1 MTIDLLTAFIIA
13 AVTALVVVLV
23 MRSIAA
29 RQVAEMRAASIAEL
43 AATKQDLKWVREDAE
58 RKAQALD
65 SAQTLLDNT
74 EKRLRDTFQALAAD
88 ALKDNRASF
97 LDLAKTSFQ
106 SYQQPIAESLSR
118 VDHRL
123 REAERERVEAYSRLS
138 EQVVALGSTAN
149 TLSRALRTPAVRG
162 RWGEMQLRRV
172 VEIAGMLERCD
183 FDEQPGVASDNG
195 RRRPDLIVHL
205 PGGKQIVVDAKTPL
219 DAFLDAQECNDDERR
234 AGRLQAHARQVRDH
248 MDRLGNK
255 AYWEQMP
262 NSPEMVVMFL
272 PGETLFSTALQQDLT
287 LIEHG
292 LEQKVLLASPITLIA
307 LLTTVAHSWRHEAL
321 TENYREVARL
331 GKEFYER
338 LATFADRFDD
348 VRKRLDGAVQAY
360 NDAAGSFE
368 SRVLVSARR
377 LRELDVTSAP
387 ELPFADPIE
396 RVPRVLKQAGL
407 MGLPEGAT
415 TDDDLTDSQ

>member
-29 RQVAEMRAASIAEL
+29 RQVAETRAASIAEL

-118 VDHRL
+118 VDQRL

-162 RWGEMQLRRV
+162 RWGIESMHWQLDVTFGEDQSRTRLGHADTNFSVLRRAALGLLKN
-172 VEIAGMLERCD
+172 ETT
-183 FDEQPGVASDNG
+183 
-195 RRRPDLIVHL
+195 
-205 PGGKQIVVDAKTPL
+205 AKVGIK
-219 DAFLDAQECNDDERR
+219 N
-234 AGRLQAHARQVRDH
+234 
-248 MDRLGNK
+248 
-255 AYWEQMP
+255 
-262 NSPEMVVMFL
+262 
-272 PGETLFSTALQQDLT
+272 
-287 LIEHG
+287 
-292 LEQKVLLASPITLIA
+292 
-307 LLTTVAHSWRHEAL
+307 
-321 TENYREVARL
+321 
-331 GKEFYER
+331 
-338 LATFADRFDD
+338 
-348 VRKRLDGAVQAY
+348 
-360 NDAAGSFE
+360 
-368 SRVLVSARR
+368 RR
-377 LRELDVTSAP
+377 LRAGWDESYL
-387 ELPFADPIE
+387 EK
-396 RVPRVLKQAGL
+396 VLFGQ
-407 MGLPEGAT
+407 
-415 TDDDLTDSQ
+415 

>member
-29 RQVAEMRAASIAEL
+29 RQVAETRAASIAEL

-106 SYQQPIAESLSR
+106 NYQQPIAESLSR
-118 VDHRL
+118 VDQRL

-172 VEIAGMLERCD
+172 VEIAGMLQRCD

-195 RRRPDLIVHL
+195 RLRPDLIVHL

-396 RVPRVLKQAGL
+396 RVPRVLKQVGL

-415 TDDDLTDSQ
+415 TDDDLTDRQ

>member
-1 MTIDLLTAFIIA
+1 MAFVIPVVAAAATA
-13 AVTALVVVLV
+13 VVVVAL
-23 MRSIAA
+23 MRNIAA
-29 RQVAEMRAASIAEL
+29 RQLAEARAASAAEL
-43 AATKQDLKWVREDAE
+43 AATRQDLKWVREDAE
-58 RKAQALD
+58 RQREALNSAQAL
-65 SAQTLLDNT
+65 LDKA
-74 EKRLRDTFQALAAD
+74 ELRLREAFQSLAAD

-97 LDLAKTSFQ
+97 FDLAKTSFEG
-106 SYQQPIAESLSR
+106 YQQPIADTLKR
-118 VDHRL
+118 VDQRL
-123 REAERERVEAYSRLS
+123 KDAERDRVEAYSRLS

-149 TLSRALRTPAVRG
+149 MLSRALRTPAVRG

-172 VEIAGMLERCD
+172 VEIAGMLQRCD
-183 FDEQPGVASDNG
+183 FDEQPGVQSDLG
-195 RRRPDLIVHL
+195 RLRPDLLVHL

-219 DAFLDAQECNDDERR
+219 EAFLEAQECTDEDARTL
-234 AGRLQAHARQVRDH
+234 RLQGHARQVRDH
-248 MDRLGNK
+248 MDRLGSK
-255 AYWEQMP
+255 AYWDQLA

-272 PGETLFSTALQQDLT
+272 PGETLFSSALQQDLT

-292 LEQKVLLASPITLIA
+292 LEQRVLLASPITLIA
-307 LLTTVAHSWRHEAL
+307 LLTTIAHSWRHEAL

-360 NDAAGSFE
+360 NEAAGSFE

-377 LRELDVTSAP
+377 LRDLDVTTAP
-387 ELPFADPIE
+387 ELAPADPIE
-396 RVPRVLKQAGL
+396 RVPRVLKQVGL

-415 TDDDLTDSQ
+415 TDEEPS

>member
-1 MTIDLLTAFIIA
+1 LTIDLLTAFIIA

-29 RQVAEMRAASIAEL
+29 RQVAETRAASIAEL

-106 SYQQPIAESLSR
+106 NYQQPIAESLNR
-118 VDHRL
+118 VDQRL

-172 VEIAGMLERCD
+172 VEIAGMLQRCD
-183 FDEQPGVASDNG
+183 FDEQPGVTSDNG
-195 RRRPDLIVHL
+195 RLRPDLIVHL

-219 DAFLDAQECNDDERR
+219 DAFLDAQE
-234 AGRLQAHARQVRDH
+234 
-248 MDRLGNK
+248 
-255 AYWEQMP
+255 
-262 NSPEMVVMFL
+262 
-272 PGETLFSTALQQDLT
+272 
-287 LIEHG
+287 
-292 LEQKVLLASPITLIA
+292 
-307 LLTTVAHSWRHEAL
+307 
-321 TENYREVARL
+321 
-331 GKEFYER
+331 
-338 LATFADRFDD
+338 
-348 VRKRLDGAVQAY
+348 
-360 NDAAGSFE
+360 
-368 SRVLVSARR
+368 
-377 LRELDVTSAP
+377 
-387 ELPFADPIE
+387 
-396 RVPRVLKQAGL
+396 
-407 MGLPEGAT
+407 
-415 TDDDLTDSQ
+415 

>member
-1 MTIDLLTAFIIA
+1 LTIDLLTAFIIA

-29 RQVAEMRAASIAEL
+29 RQLAETRAASIAEL
-43 AATKQDLKWVREDAE
+43 AAAKQDLKWVREDAD
-58 RKAQALD
+58 RKAQALA
-65 SAQTLLDNT
+65 SAQTLLDNA

-106 SYQQPIAESLSR
+106 NYQQPIAESLNR
-118 VDHRL
+118 VDQRL

-172 VEIAGMLERCD
+172 VEIAGMLQRCD
-183 FDEQPGVASDNG
+183 FDEQPGVPSDNG
-195 RRRPDLIVHL
+195 RLRPDLIVHL

-219 DAFLDAQECNDDERR
+219 EAFLEAQECIDDERR

-255 AYWEQMP
+255 AYWEQLP
-262 NSPEMVVMFL
+262 NSPELVVMFL

-396 RVPRVLKQAGL
+396 RVPRVLKQVGL